1 MNYSIHDIHVDTN
14 MLTVADIQSASRQ
27 IFELKEGE
35 FEKIRNQKWY
45 HDLLRAVTFGVG
57 DRKRIISDITSIN
70 KLQQLFMQI
79 YLQYYKDY
87 NAQLDQL
94 VDDLLSLNST
104 VYKLYMS
111 CVAKIDLHKDISDFD
126 PVDSARLQL
135 LLCAYVSQNGN
146 EEAFKAYRRKIMSLL
161 PTSDTESVF
170 DAQQLRLVQNPEVFY
185 RCACEMCSIDGC
197 LSDNGFP
204 ADIETALDELV
215 LSQKKC
221 REIRTAVIRQA
232 ENFGS
237 DYFWTEKYQP
247 NREFSTEGICL
258 VECHGSTNCMYLGAD
273 TTDSHSGNETCDPVD
288 AVTSDNFSSKYSILS
303 AHLKSYLDRYP
314 LGCASEKAQENFL
327 QKYMPMVTK
336 KTIVGMTK
344 VPEVVLTTWGIHF
357 LNKKQ
362 EPIALAY
369 KNIDFTKTTVTRN
382 DAGMPLGVYLRTR
395 DTTTQDYLHIQQ
407 SEEFLEMLQK
417 AAQMETAQ
425 TDSIK
430 PVSQMPEAVKFA
442 YGKLLVFFG
451 QQCKLEW
458 IESIRMAHD
467 TKMMRETFETLLI
480 YAYGNHA
487 ENELNDLIRDF
498 KESLPYPN
506 EESISY
512 ALIQSLVALIQ
523 FSSGRCRE
531 ITAFETS
538 KIDEIAGELEIS
550 KEIVDKLIPV
560 AQIPYRT
567 LKRDITPKEI
577 SNATQALAT
586 IAAGVG
592 IPVATVLGSAFLWA
606 NTLWFMF
613 IPGIGT
619 VITTAALGVTAVT
632 ALFGGKRKSDS
643 ELMEKNIQTQME
655 SLIESYTSLLNTVLD
670 LPQCKSEIS
679 LVLEAAKRTDYGLE
693 KHLSLE
699 LSGKNVA
706 ICPENGGVAPS
717 EYGNTIGADK
727 KAEIFELVDSLKK
740 KGGSFY
746 KSRLDMSESEC
757 TSILWQMTH
766 LQKEYI
772 SQVVGLY
779 DVSIANAI
787 TGNVSG
793 ILFAIDGFYFK
804 QTPTSAPQYMPY
816 SEITSVEEKFS
827 TLIIR
832 GAETS
837 ITMKSISY
845 AQSYIVELFNKLKDF
860 SN

>member
-27 IFELKEGE
+27 IFDLKEGE

-79 YLQYYKDY
+79 YLQYYKDC
-87 NAQLDQL
+87 NEQVDQL

-111 CVAKIDLHKDISDFD
+111 CVAKIDLHKDIKDFD

-135 LLCAYVSQNGN
+135 LLCEYTSQSGN
-146 EEAFKAYRRKIMSLL
+146 EVAFQAYRRKIMSLL
-161 PTSDTESVF
+161 PNSDTESVF

-185 RCACEMCSIDGC
+185 RCACEMCAIDGN
-197 LSDNGFP
+197 LPDNGFP
-204 ADIETALDELV
+204 AGIEAALDELV

-221 REIRTAVIRQA
+221 REIRAAVMRQVESCGA
-232 ENFGS
+232 

-247 NREFSTEGICL
+247 NRDFSTEGMCL
-258 VECHGSTNCMYLGAD
+258 VECQDSTTCTDLGAD
-273 TTDSHSGNETCDPVD
+273 ATSSHSGNETCDPVD
-288 AVTSDNFSSKYSILS
+288 AVASDNCGAKYSALT
-303 AHLKSYLDRYP
+303 AHLKSYLDEYP
-314 LGCASEKAQENFL
+314 LDSASEKAQENFL
-327 QKYMPMVTK
+327 QKHMPMVAK

-357 LNKKQ
+357 LNTNQ

-369 KNIDFTKTTVTRN
+369 KSIDFTKTTATRT

-395 DTTTQDYLHIQQ
+395 DTTAQDYLHIRQP
-407 SEEFLEMLQK
+407 EEFLEMLQK

-430 PVSQMPEAVKFA
+430 SVSQMPEAVKLA

-451 QQCKLEW
+451 QQCQLEW

-467 TKMMRETFETLLI
+467 TKMMRETFETLLV

-487 ENELNDLIRDF
+487 ESELDDLIRDF

-523 FSSGRCRE
+523 FSSSRCRG
-531 ITAFETS
+531 ITALETS
-538 KIDEIAGELEIS
+538 KVDEIAGKLEIS
-550 KEIVDKLIPV
+550 KEIVDKLIPI

-592 IPVATVLGSAFLWA
+592 IPVATVLGSAFLWT
-606 NTLWFMF
+606 NIWWFMF

-643 ELMEKNIQTQME
+643 ELMEKNIQVQME
-655 SLIESYTSLLNTVLD
+655 SLIESYTSLLNTMLD
-670 LPQCKSEIS
+670 LPQCKNEIS
-679 LVLEAAKRTDYGLE
+679 LVLEAAKRTDYVLG
-693 KHLSLE
+693 KHLRLE
-699 LSGKNVA
+699 LSGKNEA
-706 ICPENGGVAPS
+706 SSPDNGGVVPG
-717 EYGNTIGADK
+717 EYGNTIGPDK
-727 KAEIFELVDSLKK
+727 KAAIFELVDSLKK

-757 TSILWQMTH
+757 ASVLWQMAH

-779 DVSIANAI
+779 DVSIANSI

-793 ILFAIDGFYFK
+793 ILFVIDGFYFK

-827 TLIIR
+827 TLIVR

-837 ITMKSISY
+837 IKMKSISY
-845 AQSYIVELFNKLKDF
+845 AQSYMVELFNKLRHF
-860 SN
+860 